1 MTVDIESVAKETDE
15 LDEVLN
21 KLKQAEAKKPPE
33 KGNSSSGG
41 KGASTEGKG
50 TGNKSG
56 GTGEKEEGKEGKES
70 RSDKSGTDKEGAKEP
85 DENDEEGEEGEEG
98 EGSGKG
104 DEKEDDGAEEGEGS
118 GEGEEDEE
126 EPEGDEEGAG
136 IDEEHDSA
144 YEDAKKKFEDE
155 VANKDTKP
163 DIDPSKKEKIGEI
176 VDKFEPVVH
185 DEEADKFIEHI
196 RKDDAPK
203 GEFLQGDLAMIDNL
217 SDIRE
222 GVKAMLKRVQNISRA
237 PSNSGRLDVRRY
249 IQARLNHADIP
260 VFVNRKLTSLN
271 EGKFLILVDVSGSM
285 WSPMSDF
292 RASPSI
298 YYSGGKVGRTVTR
311 ISFEIN
317 VGQALQE
324 QLTKMGA
331 TVKVFSFGNKLIE
344 GFNDGGGASTE
355 EGLMWVSV
363 YMPYVLQGYT
373 LIFMTD
379 SDIVNGF
386 TDEFRAMTAMQHKRG
401 GGILLWFN
409 DGTSVIPD
417 RLKSAWGSIEAIP
430 VFSKETAMLAIK
442 KLMQKLLTIYT

>member
-21 KLKQAEAKKPPE
+21 KLKQAEAQKPPE
-33 KGNSSSGG
+33 KGSSSSGG

-50 TGNKSG
+50 EGNKSG
-56 GTGEKEEGKEGKES
+56 GAAEKEEGEEGKES
-70 RSDKSGTDKEGAKEP
+70 RSDKSGAGKEGAEEP
-85 DENDEEGEEGEEG
+85 DEDKEEDEEG

-126 EPEGDEEGAG
+126 EPEGDEEGAD

-163 DIDPSKKEKIGEI
+163 DIDVRKRDEI
-176 VDKFEPVVH
+176 DALADKFEPVVH

-196 RKDDAPK
+196 RKDETPK
-203 GEFLQGDLAMIDNL
+203 GDYLQGELSSVVNL
-217 SDIRE
+217 PDVREDI
-222 GVKAMLKRVQNISRA
+222 KAMLKRVQNISRA

-260 VFVNRKLTSLN
+260 VFVNRRLTSLN

-285 WSPMSDF
+285 WSGMRGYNSKLTDYYTGG
-292 RASPSI
+292 SI
-298 YYSGGKVGRTVTR
+298 GHTVTR
-311 ISFEIN
+311 VDFEIN

-379 SDIVNGF
+379 SNIVNGF
-386 TDEFRAMTAMQHKRG
+386 TDEFRAMTATQHKRG

-409 DGTSVIPD
+409 DGASVIPD

>member
-21 KLKQAEAKKPPE
+21 KLKQAKAKKPPE
-33 KGNSSSGG
+33 KGSSSPGG
-41 KGASTEGKG
+41 EGESTEGEG
-50 TGNKSG
+50 EGNESG
-56 GTGEKEEGKEGKES
+56 GAGEKEEGEEGKES
-70 RSDKSGTDKEGAKEP
+70 RSDKSGADKEGAKEP
-85 DENDEEGEEGEEG
+85 DKKDEEDEEVEEGEEG

-104 DEKEDDGAEEGEGS
+104 DEKEDEGAEEGEGS

-126 EPEGDEEGAG
+126 EPEGDEEGS

-163 DIDPSKKEKIGEI
+163 DIDPSTKEKIGEI

-185 DEEADKFIEHI
+185 DEEADEFIEHI
-196 RKDDAPK
+196 RKDEAPK
-203 GEFLQGDLAMIDNL
+203 GDYLQGELSSVINL
-217 SDIRE
+217 PDVREDI
-222 GVKAMLKRVQNISRA
+222 KAMLKRVQNISRA

-260 VFVNRKLTSLN
+260 VFVNRRLTSLN

-285 WSPMSDF
+285 WSGMRDYHF
-292 RASPSI
+292 KTDTANH
-298 YYSGGKVGRTVTR
+298 VVTR
-311 ISFEIN
+311 MSFEIN

-409 DGTSVIPD
+409 EGASVIPD

>member
-21 KLKQAEAKKPPE
+21 KLKQAKAKKPPE
-33 KGNSSSGG
+33 KGSSSPGG
-41 KGASTEGKG
+41 EGESTEGEG
-50 TGNKSG
+50 EGNESG
-56 GTGEKEEGKEGKES
+56 GAGEKEEGEEGKES
-70 RSDKSGTDKEGAKEP
+70 RSDKSGADKEGAKEP
-85 DENDEEGEEGEEG
+85 DKKDEEDEEVEEGEEG
-98 EGSGKG
+98 EGSGKD
-104 DEKEDDGAEEGEGS
+104 DEKEDEDIEEGEGS

-126 EPEGDEEGAG
+126 EPEGDEEGS

-163 DIDPSKKEKIGEI
+163 DIDPSNKEKIGEI

-185 DEEADKFIEHI
+185 DEEADEFIEHI
-196 RKDDAPK
+196 RKDEAPK
-203 GEFLQGDLAMIDNL
+203 GDYLQGELSSVINL
-217 SDIRE
+217 PDVREDI
-222 GVKAMLKRVQNISRA
+222 KAMLKRVQNISRA

-260 VFVNRKLTSLN
+260 VFVNRRLTSLN

-285 WSPMSDF
+285 WSGMRDYHF
-292 RASPSI
+292 KTDTANH
-298 YYSGGKVGRTVTR
+298 VVTR
-311 ISFEIN
+311 MSFEIN

-409 DGTSVIPD
+409 EGASVIPD

>member
-21 KLKQAEAKKPPE
+21 KLKQAKAKKPPD
-33 KGNSSSGG
+33 KGSSSPGG
-41 KGASTEGKG
+41 KGESTEGIG
-50 TGNKSG
+50 EGNQSG
-56 GTGEKEEGKEGKES
+56 GAGEKEEGEEGKEN
-70 RSDKSGTDKEGAKEP
+70 RSDKSGAGKEGAKEP
-85 DENDEEGEEGEEG
+85 DEKDEEEEEGEEGEEG
-98 EGSGKG
+98 EGSSK
-104 DEKEDDGAEEGEGS
+104 
-118 GEGEEDEE
+118 GEEDEEE

-144 YEDAKKKFEDE
+144 YEDAKKKFEDD

-163 DIDPSKKEKIGEI
+163 DINPSTKEKIGEI
-176 VDKFEPVVH
+176 TDKFEPVVH
-185 DEEADKFIEHI
+185 DEEAEEFIEHI
-196 RKDDAPK
+196 RKDETPK
-203 GEFLQGDLAMIDNL
+203 GDYLQGELSSVINL
-217 SDIRE
+217 PDVREDI
-222 GVKAMLKRVQNISRA
+222 KAMLKRVQNISRA

-260 VFVNRKLTSLN
+260 VFVNRRLTSLN

-285 WSPMSDF
+285 WSGMRDYRFKTDS
-292 RASPSI
+292 A
-298 YYSGGKVGRTVTR
+298 VHVVTR

-409 DGTSVIPD
+409 DGASVIPD

>member
-21 KLKQAEAKKPPE
+21 KLKQAKAKKPPE
-33 KGNSSSGG
+33 KGSSSPSGEG
-41 KGASTEGKG
+41 ESAEGKG

-56 GTGEKEEGKEGKES
+56 GTGEKEEGEEGKES
-70 RSDKSGTDKEGAKEP
+70 RSDRSGAGKEGAKEP
-85 DENDEEGEEGEEG
+85 DEKDEEDEEVEEGEEG

-104 DEKEDDGAEEGEGS
+104 DEKEDEDTEEGEGS

-144 YEDAKKKFEDE
+144 YEDARKKFEDE

-163 DIDPSKKEKIGEI
+163 DIDASTKEKIGEI

-185 DEEADKFIEHI
+185 DEEADEFIEHI
-196 RKDDAPK
+196 RKDETPK
-203 GEFLQGDLAMIDNL
+203 GDYLQGELSSVVNL
-217 SDIRE
+217 PDVREDI
-222 GVKAMLKRVQNISRA
+222 KAMLKRVQNISRA

-260 VFVNRKLTSLN
+260 VFVNRRLTSLN

-285 WSPMSDF
+285 WSGMRDYRFKTDF
-292 RASPSI
+292 ADH
-298 YYSGGKVGRTVTR
+298 VVTR

-409 DGTSVIPD
+409 DGASVIPD